1 MAVAAFA
8 INMRKLLLDW
18 FKVLIAQGNNL
29 ITLIEADTFSILDS
43 QFCAITHR
51 LVCKFLK
58 PVYISYT
65 ANPYFDYCTFTR
77 YLNDN

>member
-29 ITLIEADTFSILDS
+29 ITLIEADIFSILDS
-43 QFCAITHR
+43 QFCVITHR
-51 LVCKFLK
+51 LVYKFLK
-58 PVYISYT
+58 PVHISHT